1 MAGTSLSSF
10 YLLDMGKLKN
20 IITKTLLESTGYFH
34 IDADS
39 IGEVTDVDINKN
51 EDAIVIFFKT
61 NDGTKAS
68 LLSKFCRFRD
78 WFERSGHDMDN
89 PFASYLKEFVETSD
103 LKEESLEEIVDG
115 DGNFY
120 GDDDQPS
127 NGTNKMVGTSVWDLD
142 KVYNSLPK
150 RSKNLSG
157 DLGIGIITW

>member
-1 MAGTSLSSF
+1 
-10 YLLDMGKLKN
+10 MGKIKN
-20 IITKTLLESTGYFH
+20 IITKTLLESTGYLH
-34 IDADS
+34 IEPNN
-39 IGEVTDVDINKN
+39 IGEVTDVNIKKD
-51 EDAIVIFFKT
+51 EDAIIIEFKT
-61 NDGTKAS
+61 ADGTRAS

-78 WFERSGHDMDN
+78 WFERKGHDMDN
-89 PFASYLKEFVETSD
+89 PFASYLKEFIELSSP
-103 LKEESLEEIVDG
+103 KEEENLEEIIDG

-127 NGTNKMVGTSVWDLD
+127 NGTNKMVGSSVWDLD